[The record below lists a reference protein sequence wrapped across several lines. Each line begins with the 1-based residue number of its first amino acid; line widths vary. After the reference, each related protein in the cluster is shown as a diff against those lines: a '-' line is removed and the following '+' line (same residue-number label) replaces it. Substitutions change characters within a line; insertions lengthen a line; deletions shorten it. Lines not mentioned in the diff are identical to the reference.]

1 MISKDKD
8 CSLKLYTLAFENE
21 IDDKRYVISGGVSNF
36 LNQLEKM
43 IEAKVLPGANTVN
56 DKEVKIFKYNHS
68 SHEPNNIFTIPFGV
82 PKEGVIYKS
91 DEINNFEVTEV
102 TDDLYNI
109 NLLYY
114 NDEHQIALLTS
125 FKEGPSAKKI
135 EAFLNYYIPTNCNYK
150 LKLRPIIKTTS
161 LDDIKKFAEIR
172 SVTISFD
179 LGEDINSYFNSAMH
193 KAPIFDD
200 MISSIAGV
208 TNNSYNTLD
217 NQVVKLTFGLGRER
231 NRTMNIQ
238 NVYELLNSLNI
249 NNDCVTEIE
258 ISHKSNQKSKLDK
271 SYLKKTDIVLKS
283 TVKYGK
289 SRSLIYSL
297 MNEAPNILD
306 ERDDIIQNH
315 TFEYF
320 YESENSIQI
329 EPTYPFNLEVNHSE
343 VLLP

>member
-8 CSLKLYTLAFENE
+8 CSLKLYTLAFEYE
-21 IDDKRYVISGGVSNF
+21 INDKRSVVSGGVSNF
-36 LNQLEKM
+36 LNQLENL
-43 IEAKVLPGANTVN
+43 IEIKQLPGFNIVN
-56 DKEVKIFKYNHS
+56 GKEIKIFKYNHS
-68 SHEPNNIFTIPFGV
+68 VHEPYKIFTIPFGI
-82 PKEGVIYKS
+82 PKEGVTYKS
-91 DEINNFEVTEV
+91 DENNNFEVTEV

-114 NDEHQIALLTS
+114 NDEHQIALLTC

-135 EAFLNYYIPTNCNYK
+135 EEFLNFYLPADCNYK

-161 LDDIKKFAEIR
+161 LDDIKNSFEIR

-179 LGEDINSYFNSAMH
+179 LGEDINSYFNNAIN
-193 KAPIFDD
+193 KLPIFDD
-200 MISSIAGV
+200 MISSMAAV
-208 TNNSYNTLD
+208 TSNSYNTLD

-249 NNDCVTEIE
+249 NDDFVTEIE
-258 ISHKSNQKSKLDK
+258 ISHKSNKKAKLDK
-271 SYLKKTDIVLKS
+271 SYLKKADIVLKS

-297 MNEAPNILD
+297 MSDASNILD
-306 ERDDIIQNH
+306 VNDDIIQEH
-315 TFEYF
+315 TFDYF
-320 YESENSIQI
+320 YESETSIQI
-329 EPTYPFNLEVNHSE
+329 EPTYPFSLEVNHSE